1 MIEPTRSA
9 APVWERS
16 AVPSRGQKRSLA
28 GYSVLQVGQ
37 IFSALTASHLGLATL
52 QNSLHSFFFFTGA
65 FFAPGAAAV
74 AFVAVALVGLRG
86 AEAAT
91 AAALVSSSDITA
103 AVPSIAVN
111 ASASGSSSIPLCSTL
126 MASSRFLFAIS
137 SSAYGARNS
146 GACTIIV
153 SASAY

>member
-65 FFAPGAAAV
+65 FFAPGAADAAFAAV
-74 AFVAVALVGLRG
+74 APVGVT
-86 AEAAT
+86 AAAP

-103 AVPSIAVN
+103 AVPSIDFN
-111 ASASGSSSIPLCSTL
+111 ASASGSSSMPFCSTL

-137 SSAYGARNS
+137 SSAYGA
-146 GACTIIV
+146 
-153 SASAY
+153 